1 MVERQP
7 GPDIKRKEELWEER
21 ELISVNL
28 YMKDWPKTKQN
39 KWSSS
44 IDNIYCDFWNT
55 VKTYVVLV
63 YSGST

>member
-7 GPDIKRKEELWEER
+7 GPDIKRKEEFWEER

-28 YMKDWPKTKQN
+28 YMKVWQKTKQN

-55 VKTYVVLV
+55 VKTYAVLV